1 MEATG
6 GPPPDKGL
14 GSGLEAALLD
24 SRTRWRE
31 LVALS
36 ADLAFETDVWG
47 RFVFVWPDHPLGWP
61 AGTLLGQ
68 PAELLLA
75 EADGASGF
83 NPFRPS
89 GPVRRRRAWLK
100 RPDGSGVC
108 LVFAAAP
115 LTDAEGHITGS
126 RGVGE
131 ETTGQ
136 DGHDTAMVAA
146 LRRGELLDHIL
157 WRMRQ
162 EVMAPKMM
170 EAALSCLSTA
180 VGAEGAAVLDIVGGA
195 NRPCVLYQTGGA
207 LPEVLHTA
215 LSLLEGD
222 NPAPLVTMAP
232 DGRKVLVCPG
242 QTRFAE
248 RTGLAL
254 WRVAG
259 GRDWDNEE
267 RMLASSTTG
276 LIRTILDHDR
286 RAFLEELSRRL
297 DRLDRENLPGT
308 LMFVDIDHFKQLN
321 DRLGHETG
329 DIALGLTATL
339 LRDTV
344 RPADLVAR
352 LGGDE
357 FAMWLDAA
365 DDLTAAERAEHLR
378 VAGPRALALLGEQ
391 SGVQLT
397 FSIGIATRWPARG
410 EDIETVMHRADQAM
424 YQVKRNGRGHWRV
437 AHPEDS

>member
-1 MEATG
+1 
-6 GPPPDKGL
+6 
-14 GSGLEAALLD
+14 
-24 SRTRWRE
+24 
-31 LVALS
+31 
-36 ADLAFETDVWG
+36 
-47 RFVFVWPDHPLGWP
+47 
-61 AGTLLGQ
+61 
-68 PAELLLA
+68 
-75 EADGASGF
+75 
-83 NPFRPS
+83 
-89 GPVRRRRAWLK
+89 
-100 RPDGSGVC
+100 
-108 LVFAAAP
+108 
-115 LTDAEGHITGS
+115 
-126 RGVGE
+126 
-131 ETTGQ
+131 
-136 DGHDTAMVAA
+136 
-146 LRRGELLDHIL
+146 
-157 WRMRQ
+157 
-162 EVMAPKMM
+162 MAPKMM

-276 LIRTILDHDR
+276 LIRTILDHDSIQREMARQARTDPLTGLLNR